1 MSVNRVKDRM
11 TEHLK
16 SIIRMKNNLDTS
28 LSRSDDLTEVAVHF
42 NTKNHIVSKHFRFD
56 IFENNV
62 NAFG

>member
-1 MSVNRVKDRM
+1 M

-16 SIIRMKNNLDTS
+16 SIIRMKSNLDTS
-28 LSRSDDLTEVAVHF
+28 LSRIENLTEEAVHF

-56 IFENNV
+56 IFENNI